1 MPCFLY
7 QNNVNYLYE
16 SLIMLNNHIQYNQ
29 PSFSPA
35 SLLSYLIFTFIILSR
50 IEFILPIQSRGR
62 KINRTYS
69 TFFLFTNLR
78 SIACS

>member
-1 MPCFLY
+1 MSIIDHTD
-7 QNNVNYLYE
+7 QQ
-16 SLIMLNNHIQYNQ
+16 IQYNQ
-29 PSFSPA
+29 PSFSPT
-35 SLLSYLIFTFIILSR
+35 SLLSHLIFTFIILSR

-78 SIACS
+78 SIACLHILLFLVI